1 MQNNA
6 TNYKN
11 AEIVEAVKQGI
22 LDENVLNRYIER
34 DAEIILR
41 STNCNL
47 QVLCCQ
53 RWIDVSIKMVN
64 GIESYFPNNR
74 HVFSTLKCFID
85 GHILCWRKRFHIVDC
100 CQSMWMLD
108 ILAVNDVIFFFFQ
121 FYPFSQQII

>member
-53 RWIDVSIKMVN
+53 R
-64 GIESYFPNNR
+64 
-74 HVFSTLKCFID
+74 
-85 GHILCWRKRFHIVDC
+85 
-100 CQSMWMLD
+100 
-108 ILAVNDVIFFFFQ
+108 
-121 FYPFSQQII
+121 